1 VKTLGAR
8 GELIVAQELMQRD
21 WNVAFPFGDNC
32 HYDLIAEKSH
42 HFCRIQIKCTEKV
55 ALTVH
60 NHGPHYAFTLSHGS
74 IAKEAYTKEHID
86 FFICCVIDG
95 NRFWVVPVED
105 VTTKTLKI
113 FRDGKK
119 YHEYEGAW
127 DLLR

>member
-1 VKTLGAR
+1 MKTLGAR

-21 WNVAFPFGDNC
+21 WNVAVPFGANC

-42 HFCRIQIKCTEKV
+42 YFCRIQIKCTEKG

>member
-1 VKTLGAR
+1 MKTIGSR
-8 GELIVAQELMQRD
+8 GELIVAQELMRRE
-21 WNVAFPFGDNC
+21 WNVAFPYGDNC
-32 HYDLIAEKSH
+32 YYDLIAEKFQ
-42 HFCRIQIKCTEKV
+42 HFCRIQVKCTEKIS
-55 ALTVH
+55 LTVH
-60 NHGPHYAFTLSHGS
+60 HHGPHYSFSLSHGS

-95 NRFWVVPVED
+95 NRFWIVPVED
-105 VTTKTLKI
+105 VATKTLKI

>member
-21 WNVAFPFGDNC
+21 WNVSFPYGDNC

-60 NHGPHYAFTLSHGS
+60 HHGPHYAFTLSHGN
-74 IAKEAYTKEHID
+74 ATKEAYTKEHID

-95 NRFWVVPVED
+95 NRFWIVPVEE

>member
-1 VKTLGAR
+1 MKTLGAR
-8 GELIVAQELMQRD
+8 GELIVAQELMRRE
-21 WNVAFPFGDNC
+21 WNVSFPFGDNC
-32 HYDLIAEKSH
+32 YYDLIAEKPH
-42 HFCRIQIKCTEKV
+42 HFCRIQVKCTEKV
-55 ALTVH
+55 TLTVQH
-60 NHGPHYAFTLSHGS
+60 HGPHYAFSLSHGNLN
-74 IAKEAYTKEHID
+74 KEAYTKEHID

-105 VTTKTLKI
+105 VATKTLKI

>member
-55 ALTVH
+55 ALTVQH
-60 NHGPHYAFTLSHGS
+60 HGPHYAFTLSHGS
-74 IAKEAYTKEHID
+74 ITKEAYTKEHID

-95 NRFWVVPVED
+95 NRFWIVPVD
-105 VTTKTLKI
+105 LVATKTLKI